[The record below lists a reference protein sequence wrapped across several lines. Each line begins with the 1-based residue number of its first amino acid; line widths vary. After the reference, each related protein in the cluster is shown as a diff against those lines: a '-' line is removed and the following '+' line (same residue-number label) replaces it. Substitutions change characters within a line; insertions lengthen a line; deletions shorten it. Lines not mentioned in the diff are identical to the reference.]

1 VDRADA
7 GVLVRALGLVK
18 KRAGVGGTESLAV
31 ETALL
36 LLPAL
41 AYLAFLGVSGRG
53 TFTTEGPGHMALIAA
68 GGIATAVPLMLF
80 GAAANSLPL
89 STLGVLQ
96 YLAPVMHFAIGV
108 SRTASRCR

>member
-1 VDRADA
+1 MV
-7 GVLVRALGLVK
+7 
-18 KRAGVGGTESLAV
+18 
-31 ETALL
+31 
-36 LLPAL
+36 
-41 AYLAFLGVSGRG
+41 
-53 TFTTEGPGHMALIAA
+53 AA

-108 SRTASRCR
+108 LAYGEPMPLTRLGGFALVWLALAVFTADAVRAARRDHGRPRPAEGDAEPVPA